1 MSSGGQN
8 KKDAGP
14 TFHVTILRS
23 KSNGR
28 MIYLEAE
35 KDLVDVLLSFLVL
48 PVGTIMRMLDAGGLV
63 NSTSSNLRPLSLVF
77 FPWSLLKYFASLIDG
92 SDPKT
97 EIFVFLAT
105 TMIRIYY
112 Q

>member
-1 MSSGGQN
+1 M
-8 KKDAGP
+8 
-14 TFHVTILRS
+14 
-23 KSNGR
+23 
-28 MIYLEAE
+28 
-35 KDLVDVLLSFLVL
+35 
-48 PVGTIMRMLDAGGLV
+48 